1 MDTVLERIDSLDEAA
16 KSLVKVCACFG
27 FEFGATYLEK
37 VAPKFLNIESADNP
51 IYQKA
56 LLTLAARGLVAPVT
70 GESVLKLLKFSHQII
85 TESAYNLMLDSQR
98 RDVHKLIATEYEKS
112 TGKFEMEILAH
123 HWLRSGDVNRGCA
136 MLEAAADKAVSKFY
150 SLKSDT

>member
-27 FEFGATYLEK
+27 FEFGAVYLEK
-37 VAPKFLNIESADNP
+37 VAPKFLNIESADDP
-51 IYQKA
+51 IYQNA
-56 LLTLAARGLVAPVT
+56 LLTLAARGLVSPVT

-98 RDVHKLIATEYEKS
+98 REVHKMIATEYEKS
-112 TGKFEMEILAH
+112 TGKFEMEIL
-123 HWLRSGDVNRGCA
+123 RGVVDVSWDGYFSRC
-136 MLEAAADKAVSKFY
+136 SCP
-150 SLKSDT
+150 SRRW

>member
-1 MDTVLERIDSLDEAA
+1 MGMIS
-16 KSLVKVCACFG
+16 SCFG
-27 FEFGATYLEK
+27 FEFGAAYLEK
-37 VAPKFLNIESADNP
+37 VAPTFLNIESADDP
-51 IYQKA
+51 LYQNA

-112 TGKFEMEILAH
+112 TGKFEMEVLAH
-123 HWLRSGDVNRGCA
+123 HWLRSGDTERGCK
-136 MLEAAADKAVSKFY
+136 MLEAAATKGM
-150 SLKSDT
+150 